1 MLKDKVYCRSGWN
14 LAVNQSR
21 AIFRHWPP
29 GSTQTHTHTHTL
41 SQGFLAGLMC
51 FDILVFGPVFFSQR
65 FYNAS
70 DWTLLLKT
78 GPRSISLKFNPKIV
92 HVWKFLNKLIL
103 LLKSARSSYR
113 ELGLG
118 KRLYLCNFFCCFFCL
133 LPHSVLSNP
142 RCGGILQTEVKI
154 IVTKMLSVMNHT
166 ASSFKSLCWA
176 FVILKAGNQS

>member
-1 MLKDKVYCRSGWN
+1 MDPWWSPTPLHHSGYSEMLKDKVYCRSGWN

-29 GSTQTHTHTHTL
+29 GSTQTHTHTL

-78 GPRSISLKFNPKIV
+78 GPRSISLKFNPKIA

-118 KRLYLCNFFCCFFCL
+118 KRLYLCNFFLLFFL
-133 LPHSVLSNP
+133 FV
-142 RCGGILQTEVKI
+142 
-154 IVTKMLSVMNHT
+154 
-166 ASSFKSLCWA
+166 ASFCTLKSQMWGHPA
-176 FVILKAGNQS
+176 DRG

>member
-29 GSTQTHTHTHTL
+29 GSTQTHTHTL
-41 SQGFLAGLMC
+41 SLRVFWQGLCALTFWYLAQY
-51 FDILVFGPVFFSQR
+51 FFSQR

-78 GPRSISLKFNPKIV
+78 GPRSISLKFNPKIA

-103 LLKSARSSYR
+103 LLKLARSSYR

-118 KRLYLCNFFCCFFCL
+118 KRLHRCNFFCLFVCFL
-133 LPHSVLSNP
+133 AHSVLSDP

-154 IVTKMLSVMNHT
+154 IVTKILSVMNHT

-176 FVILKAGNQS
+176 FAILKAGNQS